1 MKYRYHFTKPYIFE
15 LIRGVVL
22 CYLLKILLK
31 NNEHLE
37 YIRQNLY
44 TLYSIDAQ
52 GNRFFSFV
60 KCILVFSIFIL
71 GFYRSLIFLSE
82 LSEDYYKCVKYRSKH
97 RYHYLWNRTKLQ
109 FHFFLP
115 DMFVWIA
122 GFCYINFY
130 TPIQLIQVMV
140 LLLLN
145 FFLLWLIN
153 FLSPNA
159 LMTYLLFVV
168 VIFVQLSFG
177 LNLWGYVI
185 FASVGLV
192 IIITRSDHFVRRD
205 ES

>member
-1 MKYRYHFTKPYIFE
+1 MKYRYLFTKPYVFE

-31 NNEHLE
+31 NNERLE

-60 KCILVFSIFIL
+60 KCILLFSIFIL

-109 FHFFLP
+109 FHFFFTRYVCL
-115 DMFVWIA
+115 DSR
-122 GFCYINFY
+122 
-130 TPIQLIQVMV
+130 
-140 LLLLN
+140 
-145 FFLLWLIN
+145 FLLYS
-153 FLSPNA
+153 FLYSNSA
-159 LMTYLLFVV
+159 YTSYGVTFIEFFSFVV
-168 VIFVQLSFG
+168 DKSFISQCF
-177 LNLWGYVI
+177 NDISIVCYCH
-185 FASVGLV
+185 F
-192 IIITRSDHFVRRD
+192 RSIVFWFKSMGVCYFC
-205 ES
+205 